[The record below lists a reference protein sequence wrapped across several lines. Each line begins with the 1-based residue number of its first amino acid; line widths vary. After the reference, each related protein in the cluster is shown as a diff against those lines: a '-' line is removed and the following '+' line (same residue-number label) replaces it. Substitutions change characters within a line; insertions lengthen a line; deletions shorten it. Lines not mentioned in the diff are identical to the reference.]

1 MGRINYDVDKDT
13 HETGGRRGMAL
24 ADAILKRAGG
34 FEAYFLQAETPLDAR
49 KKRESGRRPRPVD
62 YENDLNAL
70 EIIARVALMP
80 FAPQERGERIYIKE
94 IKERLSEL
102 MHMGYPVLKGFRNMS
117 RGAAWS
123 YLEDIQKEMDC
134 LLGEKLPK
142 AYAEIQSRNQRWSGE
157 AY

>member
-1 MGRINYDVDKDT
+1 
-13 HETGGRRGMAL
+13 
-24 ADAILKRAGG
+24 
-34 FEAYFLQAETPLDAR
+34 
-49 KKRESGRRPRPVD
+49 
-62 YENDLNAL
+62 
-70 EIIARVALMP
+70 
-80 FAPQERGERIYIKE
+80 
-94 IKERLSEL
+94 
-102 MHMGYPVLKGFRNMS
+102 MGYPVLKGFRNMS